1 MILSFRRQPA
11 LVSAELRLTMG
22 AIEMARLVL
31 VPSPF
36 VGADS
41 WQAMAEIL
49 PDAIVVDYGGVS
61 APDWYEGVARRVAAQ
76 SDGRPWIAVLHSG
89 AGGFAPALASASM
102 DLAGFIFVDAVLP
115 YPGRSCLETAP
126 AVQVEQLK
134 SMTTDGL
141 LAPWNAWFGSDPLP
155 RLVPDRKARETFIR
169 NLPRVP
175 FAFLEAV
182 SPAQSEW
189 EQISAAY
196 VQLSKVYDET
206 AIKAERRGW
215 TVRRARLHHLA
226 ILSDPAT
233 VAGLLRDLPL
243 SV

>member
-1 MILSFRRQPA
+1 
-11 LVSAELRLTMG
+11 
-22 AIEMARLVL
+22 MARLVL

-36 VGADS
+36 VGAVS

-49 PDAIVVDYGGVS
+49 PDAIVADYGGVS
-61 APDWYEGVARRVAAQ
+61 APDWYEGVARRVAAH
-76 SDGRPWIAVLHSG
+76 SDGRPWIAILHSG
-89 AGGFAPALASASM
+89 AGGFAPALASAST

-115 YPGRSCLETAP
+115 YPGRSCLATAP

-134 SMTTDGL
+134 SLTTHGL
-141 LAPWNAWFGSDPLP
+141 LAPWNEWFASDPVP
-155 RLVPDRKARETFIR
+155 RLVPDREARKAFIQ

-189 EQISAAY
+189 EHIPAAY
-196 VQLSKVYDET
+196 VQLSKVYDDT
-206 AIKAERRGW
+206 AIKAEQRGW

-226 ILSDPAT
+226 IVSDPAT
-233 VAGLLRDLPL
+233 VADLLQDLAL
-243 SV
+243 SVQTAH